1 MAGVDSPVPW
11 PSAPGL
17 TAGSPSPR
25 VRAPGPDPSRTRPP
39 CSRLPHHHHPS
50 AEHSCLAVCE
60 DVFVSP
66 TSEKKD
72 RTLSEPHLP
81 MATTLFLCPF
91 SSEASRKRCLWAPS
105 RVLPP
110 PQALPQGGQVP
121 IHHSG
126 SVRVT
131 GDPTARS
138 VLCWSQGAHQQC
150 GRRVLSLLP
159 PSRPPPA
166 PVLAAA
172 LTRVSCPL
180 DSGRQHCP
188 GDLTLCPHSLPWWPI
203 SQCRV
208 PSRPHTHSPSHP
220 RVQPLLPALPPVV
233 SRSAQTSCV
242 QPCTATQA
250 GPTP

>member
-25 VRAPGPDPSRTRPP
+25 VWAPGPDPSRTRPP
-39 CSRLPHHHHPS
+39 CSRLPHHHRPS

-72 RTLSEPHLP
+72 GTLSEPHLP

-121 IHHSG
+121 IRHNG
-126 SVRVT
+126 SVQVT
-131 GDPTARS
+131 GDPRLGPSS
-138 VLCWSQGAHQQC
+138 VGPREPISSVGGGSSPSRLPPGLLLL
-150 GRRVLSLLP
+150 LSLL
-159 PSRPPPA
+159 
-166 PVLAAA
+166 
-172 LTRVSCPL
+172 
-180 DSGRQHCP
+180 
-188 GDLTLCPHSLPWWPI
+188 LP
-203 SQCRV
+203 
-208 PSRPHTHSPSHP
+208 
-220 RVQPLLPALPPVV
+220 
-233 SRSAQTSCV
+233 
-242 QPCTATQA
+242 
-250 GPTP
+250 